1 MPGMKQI
8 QEEVW
13 AELKSRTT
21 VTWLR
26 IPHADLTWLN
36 VASSWFHIPKI
47 STEYEWLPQNTTKI
61 KPLCTINFIFSSFY
75 RLTCLLQTTYWLN
88 FMVNKAHKGQQYD
101 TVQEATGVIWTSLA
115 VSCCFLVSHTSLE
128 QVVYTQLLL
137 HLILIYMYHMVRIK
151 LVKLNINN
159 LKRSSLKRNL

>member
-75 RLTCLLQTTYWLN
+75 QLTCLLQTTYWLN

-101 TVQEATGVIWTSLA
+101 TVRIGIKARGNGCYMNVTGHVLLLSCISHITRTGRIHSITSSFDFDLH
-115 VSCCFLVSHTSLE
+115 VSHGSYKTS
-128 QVVYTQLLL
+128 QAK
-137 HLILIYMYHMVRIK
+137 HK
-151 LVKLNINN
+151 
-159 LKRSSLKRNL
+159 